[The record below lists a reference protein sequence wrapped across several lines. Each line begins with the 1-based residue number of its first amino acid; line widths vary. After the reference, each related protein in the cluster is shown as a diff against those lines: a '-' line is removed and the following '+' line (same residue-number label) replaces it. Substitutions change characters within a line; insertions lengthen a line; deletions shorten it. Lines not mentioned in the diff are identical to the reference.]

1 MLASTSRTSTQRLA
15 SAVPSVQRRTMMGSG
30 SQTHQPKKEGDISS
44 VFVSLNGAE
53 VEPLPDRFREI
64 KSQLIAGKEDKVVA
78 SWNRLLDALKT
89 ETAAIAKQG
98 SAVVPT
104 LEFSNLE
111 KDLERLRPEIRKRGA
126 AVIRGVVPEAEARGY
141 KFEVEEYVRKNPHTR
156 GTYSPVIP
164 TPRIL

>member
-1 MLASTSRTSTQRLA
+1 
-15 SAVPSVQRRTMMGSG
+15 MMSSS

-64 KSQLIAGKEDKVVA
+64 KSQLVAGREDKVVA

-89 ETAAIAKQG
+89 ETAAIAKKG

-104 LEFSNLE
+104 LEFADLE
-111 KDLERLRPEIRKRGA
+111 RDLERLKPEIRKRGA
-126 AVIRGVVPEAEARGY
+126 AVIRGVVPEAEARAY
-141 KFEVEEYVRKNPHTR
+141 KSEVEEYVRKNPHTC
-156 GTYSPVIP
+156 GKS
-164 TPRIL
+164 